1 MGDYICRNG
10 EEMHVG
16 DVSYEGE
23 VGMAATLGKL
33 VFYDMVA
40 CVFKVMVKSIMVT
53 EERGLLPGG

>member
-1 MGDYICRNG
+1 MRDYIFRNG

-23 VGMAATLGKL
+23 VGMAATLGEL

-53 EERGLLPGG
+53 EGRGLLPGG